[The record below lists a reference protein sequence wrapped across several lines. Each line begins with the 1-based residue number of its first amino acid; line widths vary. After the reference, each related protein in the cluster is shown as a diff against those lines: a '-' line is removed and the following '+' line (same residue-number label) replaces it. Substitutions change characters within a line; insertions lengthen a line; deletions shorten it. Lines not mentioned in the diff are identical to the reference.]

1 VSLLPRRVL
10 AIQWLSDTPPEPA
23 IAIPVGP
30 KKVFVNFL
38 IDTGAQISVITKE
51 TATSLNVKPGRRKVK
66 FTGIDGVIRK
76 CPTAKITLWLPGEQ
90 RLTRT
95 EVLVGAA
102 NTNILGFDLLYGR
115 VWKLPDGS
123 IWSFAGREIKQ
134 NEPKKK

>member
-10 AIQWLSDTPPEPA
+10 AIQWLSNIPPDPV

-38 IDTGAQISVITKE
+38 IDTAAQILVITKE
-51 TATSLNVKPGRRKVK
+51 TATCLNVKPGCRKVI

-76 CPTAKITLWLPGEQ
+76 CPTAKTTLWLLGEP

-102 NTNILGFDLLYGR
+102 NTNIL
-115 VWKLPDGS
+115 
-123 IWSFAGREIKQ
+123 
-134 NEPKKK
+134 